1 MAAELNDPLELDDA
15 PSDQPT
21 AASAKSSV
29 DDNKV
34 EPRVPG
40 KSARWAI
47 DCQDDDDEGF
57 DAWGSSDWRALL
69 GDGKANAEDGQNKI
83 EADLADARQS
93 VVDALAA
100 KTEPPVEPKAAPAV
114 STAMWWVTCD
124 HCCRLR
130 EMPQDRTPNEGWVC
144 TMNDHDER
152 YASCT
157 LEQDPKAPK
166 YMWG

>member
-57 DAWGSSDWRALL
+57 NAWGSSDWRALL

-114 STAMWWVTCD
+114 STAMWWV
-124 HCCRLR
+124 
-130 EMPQDRTPNEGWVC
+130 N
-144 TMNDHDER
+144 
-152 YASCT
+152 T
-157 LEQDPKAPK
+157 LGPIVGACLGFAAYQELFQGGARFI
-166 YMWG
+166 WEEETGAQGGA